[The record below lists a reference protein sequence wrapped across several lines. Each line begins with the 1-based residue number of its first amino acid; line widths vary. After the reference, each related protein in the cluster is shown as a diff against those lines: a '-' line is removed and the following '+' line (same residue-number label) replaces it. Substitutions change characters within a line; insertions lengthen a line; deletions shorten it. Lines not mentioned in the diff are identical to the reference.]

1 MSFVDK
7 FVVEILTLEV
17 AVYHAHARLESRTD
31 REALHDLR
39 IAVRRI
45 RSLLRPLRSMNA
57 VVALSD
63 TAAEIGRQTTPARD
77 LEVMI
82 QELEERGFTKLVKPR
97 SSRLGSSYDD
107 IVKGTAIKNLLIQLD
122 DWPSGFRLAEV
133 SGELKHIQ
141 PQIKKTLRKQ
151 IDRLHSAVD
160 DVQFDRHQ
168 LRILVKRTRYLTE
181 AFPELSPLSRDAA
194 MSLKALQSALGSW
207 HDHDQWCQKALV
219 ETDLQPLEQAWLS
232 SAATALEKADT
243 QLVDLAQRLPKR
255 SGKKKLP

>member
-122 DWPSGFRLAEV
+122 DWPSGFRLR
-133 SGELKHIQ
+133 G
-141 PQIKKTLRKQ
+141 
-151 IDRLHSAVD
+151 
-160 DVQFDRHQ
+160 
-168 LRILVKRTRYLTE
+168 
-181 AFPELSPLSRDAA
+181 
-194 MSLKALQSALGSW
+194 LG
-207 HDHDQWCQKALV
+207 
-219 ETDLQPLEQAWLS
+219 
-232 SAATALEKADT
+232 
-243 QLVDLAQRLPKR
+243 
-255 SGKKKLP
+255 